1 MLGIILVPCQYYRV
15 RMTNPSEKKT
25 EKKELTGLEKKRA
38 RDEKT
43 TEEKINEIIVEGAN
57 VVKMEVD
64 YRYKQS
70 PA

>member
-1 MLGIILVPCQYYRV
+1 
-15 RMTNPSEKKT
+15 MTNPTDKKVG
-25 EKKELTGLEKKRA
+25 EKKEMTGLEKKRA

-64 YRYKQS
+64 YR
-70 PA
+70 